1 MNYFKGIWNAGRF
14 IQRGGG
20 LKAVGKL
27 AKASPKYAALY
38 RALLADPRVP
48 KTAKTALLAA
58 TGFVVS
64 PLNIPN
70 FIPVVGVLDDV
81 AILSIAHGYFM
92 KQVPAEVLAQH
103 RAAVG
108 LSSDMP

>member
-27 AKASPKYAALY
+27 AKASPKYLALY
-38 RALLADPRVP
+38 RALLTDPRVP

-58 TGFVVS
+58 TGFVIS
-64 PLNIPN
+64 PLNLPN
-70 FIPVVGVLDDV
+70 FIPLIGMLDDV
-81 AILSIAHGYFM
+81 AILTIANGYFM
-92 KQVPAEVLAQH
+92 KQIPADVLAQH

-108 LSSDMP
+108 LTPDMP

>member
-1 MNYFKGIWNAGRF
+1 MNYIKGIWNAGRF

-27 AKASPKYAALY
+27 AKASPKYLALY

-64 PLNIPN
+64 PLNLPN
-70 FIPVVGVLDDV
+70 FIPVIGMLDDV
-81 AILSIAHGYFM
+81 AILTIANGYFM
-92 KQVPAEVLAQH
+92 KQVPADVLAEH

-108 LSSDMP
+108 LSADMP